1 MKNKVMVFAM
11 AAVAMLAVSCQKDRV
26 DGMTLL
32 TEGFN
37 GNNTKVLVN
46 DTASTWATGDE
57 VRINDQ
63 VATVSVTS
71 SAASVHLNEGV
82 TAPFYGSIYRSNDGA
97 SYTLNLPATYTYATN
112 GTYQVLGSPMVGY
125 TTDESTMVF
134 KHLTAAITVQVVNYC
149 GFTIQV
155 DSIIVSSNNYKLNG
169 ELNVTIGAGNPTVT
183 AATTSDADA
192 KKVTMLF
199 NGSSSLQVFAG
210 DSANVQ
216 VPVLPVGVENKFT
229 VRVVTHK
236 VDQPAVKPI
245 FEKEQGSKHAL
256 ARAYLGYARTTFG
269 GLFSVSAS
277 KKVIIS
283 QGNLQYIG
291 SAATPYWKF
300 AETQYGFL
308 GDNGQTTSGENKD
321 RDLFCWGT
329 SGWNN
334 GNYLYQPYNLPAGYV
349 EAKGYGFGPTDGSEY
364 DYDLTGTYANS
375 DWGVYNAIQ
384 NGGNVSGR
392 WYTMSGN
399 TGGEWDY
406 LFNTRSVAYKYVQ
419 ATVNSITGVIVLPD
433 DYTHPAEIDD
443 FAQLNKSNN
452 YWSSNVYTVEQWVKL
467 EAAGAVFIPRA
478 GYRSGTGSTYTADD
492 AYYWTTT
499 HFSGTKP
506 INAYVFRM
514 GPYSNSASLTG
525 AKRNSYPVRLVRTVN

>member
-1 MKNKVMVFAM
+1 
-11 AAVAMLAVSCQKDRV
+11 MLAVSCQKDRV

-57 VRINDQ
+57 VRINDKE
-63 VATVSVTS
+63 ASVTVAGS
-71 SAASVHLNEGV
+71 TASVSLGEEV
-82 TAPFYGSIYRSNDGA
+82 TSPFYGVYPASIYDDNDGA
-97 SYTLNLPATYTYATN
+97 NYTLDLPATYTYAISDGKQN
-112 GTYQVLGSPMVGY
+112 LASPMVGY
-125 TTDESTMVF
+125 TTDNSTMVF

-245 FEKEQGSKHAL
+245 FEKEQGSKHSL

-283 QGNLQYIG
+283 QGNLQWG
-291 SAATPYWKF
+291 HNTWRF
-300 AETQYGFL
+300 APKQYEYVG
-308 GDNGQTTSGENKD
+308 NANNNTAPTTNDENWM
-321 RDLFCWGT
+321 DLFCWGA
-329 SGWNN
+329 N
-334 GNYLYQPYNLPAGYV
+334 GNTKAPNTASDYNDA
-349 EAKGYGFGPTDGSEY
+349 TDDIS
-364 DYDLTGTYANS
+364 GTNA
-375 DWGVYNAIQ
+375 DWTFCDIS
-384 NGGNVSGR
+384 NGGGSGR
-392 WYTMSGN
+392 WRSL
-399 TGGEWDY
+399 TGGTSGEWAYLIGRTNSYAKGKVCNKYGLMLFPDGYVHPTDVTAVAGINATGNIGWNGNDY
-406 LFNTRSVAYKYVQ
+406 SEADWIKM
-419 ATVNSITGVIVLPD
+419 
-433 DYTHPAEIDD
+433 
-443 FAQLNKSNN
+443 
-452 YWSSNVYTVEQWVKL
+452 
-467 EAAGAVFIPRA
+467 EAAGAVFLPA
-478 GYRSGTGSTYTADD
+478 EGYRNNATLNYADTQGD
-492 AYYWTTT
+492 YWTSSPS
-499 HFSGTKP
+499 SGSSGRQ
-506 INAYVFRM
+506 IEF
-514 GPYSNSASLTG
+514 SASAFYYNTSW
-525 AKRNSYPVRLVRTVN
+525 KTMTKSYGCSVRLVLDVN